1 MAAPGAG
8 CARPGPPSG
17 AGEWVGR
24 VWCLTWHGAP
34 RRPFSNGLL
43 FDSMAPES
51 GIMLAS
57 FLKVLQQ
64 HVFNHDAC
72 NVEALTARIK
82 ALGRGDPGK
91 LVLWKELIV
100 VSTSPCSG
108 GVLSS

>member
-1 MAAPGAG
+1 MSAPTTTGLRFLG
-8 CARPGPPSG
+8 LNLQP
-17 AGEWVGR
+17 EV
-24 VWCLTWHGAP
+24 
-34 RRPFSNGLL
+34 RRL
-43 FDSMAPES
+43 FVTHFLIASFVA
-51 GIMLAS
+51 IMLAS

-108 GVLSS
+108 GVCAALLSS